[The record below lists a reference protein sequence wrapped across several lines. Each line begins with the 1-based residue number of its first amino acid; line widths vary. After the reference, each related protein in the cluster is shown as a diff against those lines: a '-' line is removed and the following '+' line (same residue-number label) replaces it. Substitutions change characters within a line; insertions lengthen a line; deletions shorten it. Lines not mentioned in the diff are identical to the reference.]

1 MHIGIIAALDAE
13 ARVFGSTTG
22 MLLGQHTYR
31 VVISGPGQANAAR
44 TTHELVRAGCDVL
57 LSWGLAGGLD
67 RALVSG
73 DVVVAERLLTRGG
86 HLLEPDDALVELLH
100 ARLAGARRGTVLS
113 LDHPAAGA
121 REKMHLRERF
131 AADAVDMESTAVAH
145 VARSA
150 GRSFMSVR
158 AIVDPA
164 AFEVPEAALAGMG
177 ENGALSTWRTLNAVL
192 AEPAQIPR
200 MLRLAAHYRQALRGL
215 RDTVQRLQ

>member
-13 ARVFGSTTG
+13 ARVFGNGTG
-22 MLLGQHTYR
+22 KLLGQHVYR
-31 VVISGPGQANAAR
+31 VVVSGPGQANAAR
-44 TTHELVRAGCDVL
+44 ATHELVRAGCEVL

-67 RALVSG
+67 GTLASG

-86 HLLEPDDALVELLH
+86 SVLEPDGALVELLH
-100 ARLAGARRGTVLS
+100 GRLAGARRGTVLS
-113 LDHPAAGA
+113 LDQPAAAA
-121 REKMHLRERF
+121 REKKHLRERF

-150 GRSFMSVR
+150 GCAFLSVR

-164 AFEVPEAALAGMG
+164 TFEVPEAALAGMG
-177 ENGALSTWRTLNAVL
+177 QNGAVSAWRALNAVL
-192 AEPAQIPR
+192 AEPAQLPS